1 MRCPLQGRLTARRR
15 AGDDVVTALIDRLVH
30 QTNVVAVGS
39 AIPSTHRDERSAVEE
54 ETSMAE
60 S

>member
-1 MRCPLQGRLTARRR
+1 LQGRLTARRR